1 MHESLE
7 TIDNYL
13 AACDSVRAAFAGMT
27 HEQMIARPV
36 PGKWSALEV
45 LCHLVDTD
53 LATATRVRA
62 TLMSDCPRL
71 RASSREE
78 MTTILALEARDA
90 GEAMALFQTIRNQT
104 ARILR
109 AVPGSLDRQALL
121 VKAGG
126 EEAARTVGQFISG
139 ITQHVTH
146 HLAFVHEKRRALGLD
161 DGTLTLAQ
169 H

>member
-1 MHESLE
+1 MPESDD
-7 TIDNYL
+7 TIENYL
-13 AACDSVRAAFAGMT
+13 AACDSVRAAFAGMN
-27 HEQMIARPV
+27 HEQMMARPV

-53 LATATRVRA
+53 LTTATRVRA
-62 TLMSDCPRL
+62 TLLSDRPRV

-90 GEAMALFQTIRNQT
+90 AEEMALFQTIRNQT

-109 AVPGSLDRQALL
+109 AVPGSLDRQAIL

-126 EEAARTVGQFISG
+126 DEDARTVGQFISG

-161 DGTLTLAQ
+161 DEALTLAQ
-169 H
+169 Q